1 MEAHLSMARGKL
13 CLGPRPAGA
22 REVTAERAHPP
33 VDRPA
38 APELIAWIMQ
48 IMQYI

>member
-1 MEAHLSMARGKL
+1 MPRGKF
-13 CLGPRPAGA
+13 CQGARAAGA
-22 REVTAERAHPP
+22 VTAERAHPP

-48 IMQYI
+48 IMQSI